1 MAFRDTFIGALKL
14 AANENVGTY
23 AIGQNTLSLGPN
35 YLLSFVGDDFTI
47 AQRPVT
53 VTVDAGQHK
62 TYGASDP
69 AAFTYSITSGSL
81 AFSDTFIGALNRAAG
96 ENVGTYAIGQNTLS
110 LGPNY
115 LLSFVGD
122 DFTIAQRP
130 VTVTVDAGQHKTYGA
145 SDPATFTYSI

>member
-1 MAFRDTFIGALKL
+1 MLPASARCGRQSPKAPTTRPPPAPTRVSPSPRRP
-14 AANENVGTY
+14 ARSPSTTSPAPRSMPATSP
-23 AIGQNTLSLGPN
+23 QPSR
-35 YLLSFVGDDFTI
+35 
-47 AQRPVT
+47 RPVT

-130 VTVTVDAGQHKTYGA
+130 VTVTVDAGQHKTY
-145 SDPATFTYSI
+145 